1 MSNKQE
7 TQIKIL
13 KTRFE
18 NHLFR
23 HPNLIWDNVEAFLR
37 KYLNILDVVTKM
49 EETGGEPDLYEFDQQ
64 LIYVDCSKE
73 TPKDRRNLCYDE
85 SARLARKK
93 FPPET
98 SAEGLAQAMGI
109 KIVDEA
115 LYIKLQS
122 FEAFDLK
129 TSSWLLT
136 PEDLRSLGGALFG
149 DRRYDR
155 TFIYHNGADSYY
167 GVRGFRGYI
176 DIPL

>member
-1 MSNKQE
+1 MSNKLENQLN
-7 TQIKIL
+7 IL

-18 NHLFR
+18 THRYR

-37 KYLNILDVVTKM
+37 KYPNILDVVTQM

-73 TPKDRRNLCYDE
+73 TPALRRNLCYDE
-85 SARLARKK
+85 SARLSRKK
-93 FPPET
+93 FPPEN
-98 SAEGLAQAMGI
+98 SAEGVANAIGI

-115 LYIKLQS
+115 LYMKLQS
-122 FEAFDLK
+122 IEAFDLK
-129 TSSWLLT
+129 TSSWLLA
-136 PEDLRSLGGALFG
+136 PKEFRSLGGALFG

>member
-1 MSNKQE
+1 MSSKLE
-7 TQIKIL
+7 TQLSIL

-18 NHLFR
+18 THLYR
-23 HPNLIWDNVEAFLR
+23 HPNHIWDNVEAFLR
-37 KYLNILDVVTKM
+37 KYPNILDVLTKM

-73 TPKDRRNLCYDE
+73 TPSQRRNLCYDE
-85 SARLARKK
+85 SARLSRKK

-98 SAEGLAQAMGI
+98 SAEGVANAIGI

-115 LYIKLQS
+115 LYMKLQS
-122 FEAFDLK
+122 IEAFDLK
-129 TSSWLLT
+129 TSSWLLS
-136 PEDLRSLGGALFG
+136 PEEFRNLGGALFG